1 MAEPGHAFGAD
12 FDPCH
17 PLAIG
22 VGAVG
27 AAVVH
32 QHPPA
37 ALRPEHGMV
46 PGDAIIG
53 EHDVALWIPAGQ
65 IRAVARQTPVMPL
78 DPDHQRWRGRPGAG
92 LFGIHLPTLGRFK
105 PGK

>member
-46 PGDAIIG
+46 PGHADIG
-53 EHDVALWIPAGQ
+53 DHDVALWIAADH
-65 IRAVARQTPVMPL
+65 IR
-78 DPDHQRWRGRPGAG
+78 GAG
-92 LFGIHLPTLGRFK
+92 RQAPVRSLG
-105 PGK
+105 PY